1 MRLTSDR
8 GPGQPVA
15 VWPSALLGLVLTC
28 LPAAVVHAQVA
39 PTPATPASP
48 SPAPSAPASAPVL
61 SPSPPVVEPPASGA
75 PPVLASPAA
84 EAAPA
89 PSSVA
94 KVGPVPTADAN
105 AVPSDH
111 DAVVGHLGLEARRF
125 DPGPIPLALRPAFG
139 CPAIQTTACEV
150 NLGTLGVRY
159 WTSRSFAWNGGL
171 VFGVGG
177 GRDRGASLDT
187 YVGVGPVVGVAVL
200 VGNWRHL
207 AVSASPEAAVVWF
220 RPGPSGATGS
230 TTMVSLRAAL
240 EGELHFGFVGV
251 PALSVGLV
259 TGLGLGYESGPDA
272 RVWSVGVLGAES
284 VWGTL
289 TNLFVRYYL

>member
-8 GPGQPVA
+8 RLGQPVA
-15 VWPSALLGLVLTC
+15 VWPSALVGFILTC

-48 SPAPSAPASAPVL
+48 APGPSAPPSVPAASP
-61 SPSPPVVEPPASGA
+61 PPVVEVPPSSV
-75 PPVLASPAA
+75 PPVLANPGP
-84 EAAPA
+84 EAAVA
-89 PSSVA
+89 PPSTA
-94 KVGPVPTADAN
+94 KVGPVPTADAT
-105 AVPSDH
+105 AVASDH

-139 CPAIQTTACEV
+139 CPAVQTTPCEV

-207 AVSASPEAAVVWF
+207 AVSASPEAAVIWF

-230 TTMVSLRAAL
+230 TTVVSLRAAL

-272 RVWSVGVLGAES
+272 RVWSVGVIGAES

>member
-8 GPGQPVA
+8 GPGQPVE
-15 VWPSALLGLVLTC
+15 VRPSVLVGLVLTL
-28 LPAAVVHAQVA
+28 LPALVHAQVA
-39 PTPATPASP
+39 PTPATAASP
-48 SPAPSAPASAPVL
+48 
-61 SPSPPVVEPPASGA
+61 SPSPPVSVPAAAPAAPVLEPPASSA
-75 PPVLASPAA
+75 PPVLAAPGA

-94 KVGPVPTADAN
+94 KVGPVPTADAT
-105 AVPSDH
+105 VVVSDH
-111 DAVVGHLGLEARRF
+111 DAVVGHVGLEARRF

-139 CPAIQTTACEV
+139 CPATQTTPCEV

-159 WTSRSFAWNGGL
+159 WSSQSFAWNGGL

-187 YVGVGPVVGVAVL
+187 YVGVGPVIGVAVL

-230 TTMVSLRAAL
+230 TTVVSLRAAL
-240 EGELHFGFVGV
+240 EGELHFGFIGV

-259 TGLGLGYESGPDA
+259 TGLGLGYESGPGA
-272 RVWSVGVLGAES
+272 RVWSVGVIGAES